1 MNKCACSLTC
11 LALFFLFCIGEAQAV
26 NWIILQGTEPAKAP
40 PFRAFGLIGVDYQ
53 RTSDSPLMAGPWK
66 GHPSVLNQI
75 GPDLEDAEE
84 LQVSLLRL
92 GVRGGLAEGRFNY
105 WVSPL
110 AGNNGISKNGTPNVK
125 FTDVSATLNLIPHAR
140 IRVGQFKQPG
150 SEEGLQPA
158 RLRNYVNP
166 SNVGSQIVNERFF
179 NSDGTP
185 TDDANELDAPVS
197 GFRDTGVQV
206 FDAFNADQWEHTY
219 AVMAGAGSG
228 LAIYNGSGSGR
239 PDWYL
244 YWSSELVFGGKGPF
258 RQGLKLSGWYQD
270 GEREIRAGATQAKE
284 TFDRTRYGVAAT
296 FRRGPWRAA
305 GEWIKADGMIFN
317 GTDAAAVPGTISANP
332 VPPPPPGSTA
342 SFNVLPDEEADGW
355 YLDAGYTL
363 FEKLEL
369 HARYDRLNRGT
380 TDAVNERRFE
390 TLTLGATYQFNE
402 HYRLLVNYQFRE
414 AEAPRLPGNTAANQI
429 LDDVDDLFSVRFL
442 ASF

>member
-1 MNKCACSLTC
+1 M
-11 LALFFLFCIGEAQAV
+11 
-26 NWIILQGTEPAKAP
+26 LQGTEPAQAP
-40 PFRAFGLIGVDYQ
+40 ALRAFGLIGIDYQ
-53 RTSDSPLMAGPWK
+53 RTSDSPLAAGPWK
-66 GHPSVLNQI
+66 GRPSVLNQI
-75 GPDLEDAEE
+75 GPELEDAKE

-92 GVRGGLAEGRFNY
+92 GVRGRLAEGRVNY

-110 AGNNGISKNGTPNVK
+110 AGSNAISKNGTPNVK

-166 SNVGSQIVNERFF
+166 TNVGSQIVNERFLD
-179 NSDGTP
+179 SDGAP
-185 TDDANELDAPVS
+185 TDDANEPDVPVS

-206 FDAFNADQWEHTY
+206 FDAFNTSQWEHTY
-219 AVMAGAGSG
+219 AIMAGTGSG

-244 YWSSELVFGGKGPF
+244 HWSSELVFGGKGPS

-270 GEREIRAGATQAKE
+270 GEREIRAGPAQTKE
-284 TFDRTRYGVAAT
+284 TFDRTRYGFAAT
-296 FRRGPWRAA
+296 LRRGPWRAA

-317 GTDAAAVPGTISANP
+317 GTDGAAVPGAISTNP

-355 YLDAGYTL
+355 YLDVGYKL
-363 FEKLEL
+363 FEQFEL
-369 HARYDRLNRGT
+369 NARYDRLNRGT
-380 TDAVNERRFE
+380 REALNERRFE
-390 TLTLGATYQFNE
+390 TLTLGATYRFNK
-402 HYRLLVNYQFRE
+402 HYRLLANYQFRDV
-414 AEAPRLPGNTAANQI
+414 EAPRLPSSAVTNQI